1 MWPECTDPQKFIHED
16 VAIAAYLI
24 LVWHK
29 EREELKL
36 GEDYKQS
43 FIDIGCGNG
52 LLVYLLASEGYP
64 GKGIDIRARKIWS
77 CYPSEIQLE
86 VFVFISPIKRF
97 VLNKSFFKGF
107 YFGPI

>member
-16 VAIAAYLI
+16 VAIATYLI
-24 LVWHK
+24 LLWRQ
-29 EREELKL
+29 EREDLKL
-36 GEDYKQS
+36 DVDYKQS

-77 CYPSEIQLE
+77 FYPPEVKLE
-86 VFVFISPIKRF
+86 VWRITYSIDFLVYGLIQS
-97 VLNKSFFKGF
+97 LNI
-107 YFGPI
+107 P